1 MTNINNNLE
10 EKRLKATEHLRKMI
24 PDENLRNML
33 FGNDMRREDFLGDR
47 TQILYY
53 TSKLLMLAYHYV
65 YFRYRRWT
73 QVDNKIDEGP
83 SDNDLIRIFK
93 VMRKMY
99 VLNELSYEVM
109 ESVLMDLQIDIA
121 LNGVISQELRITH
134 DIFQSSDFAK
144 MAYMAKKART
154 DSRFNDLTKIEDRI
168 DEFMSFVKH
177 FAFLKDLNV
186 RIELNND
193 AVFYQ
198 NGQPQPNVKMQKV
211 LWENDDFYT
220 QKEFVGDVNTFNCLI
235 KVARSYYYLANAE
248 FMIDNGESI
257 SGSEILDAQCDKQIV
272 GIKLNYV
279 SFEPTSS
286 FLSVVVGADE
296 SILEHCKNE
305 NVFFIKQDYE
315 EYCEKNFHEGV
326 LFNVA
331 DSKPIIEDFYTI
343 NYKYIRNLALA
354 IVDVLEIED
363 QKNIYR
369 VYSKDSRFR
378 MLFSAQE
385 EDTISLQWDV
395 IIAILMVEE
404 GAGKLLHT
412 IFAANSKT
420 FNKLVKNLELRFGRE
435 LFSSSEI
442 LAKAKKEIEKEEEK
456 IHYRNSMG
464 VGAKAFV
471 YDKEKESIRVEVQA
485 RTIVANV
492 TKAVNG
498 NQVVDEKIGFPLS
511 IRSRIQLL
519 ESIRDDYSEQPRQ
532 KLEKVRAIVNQT
544 ISTLIIFYRGLIKY
558 TKQKTIFENESY
570 YRVLSDEE
578 IEEYQNYAQKVFNS
592 EAKKYKE
599 QIEKL
604 GNDHIQIFKMLK
616 DLCYDFVPGK
626 DGYKV
631 LKQMLGRQQ
640 LLDCDYLTNSLMDC
654 WNIDVNQDDNFE
666 IHSLINKVIEVFRYL
681 QTGERNSKELWN
693 TELSLKAIFPF
704 VATYQYAKQTGDG
717 YHINNFSIIS
727 EKGQD
732 VNIKVLSEF
741 KYKLNEKYYCLP
753 NKQRSAESLKL
764 WIEPILIIY
773 EEDALDD

>member
-1 MTNINNNLE
+1 MTNININLE
-10 EKRLKATEHLRKMI
+10 EKRLKAIEHLRKMI

-53 TSKLLMLAYHYV
+53 TSKLLMVAYHYI

-73 QVDNKIDEGP
+73 QVDNVIDEGP
-83 SDNDLIRIFK
+83 TDNDLIRIFK

-134 DIFQSSDFAK
+134 DIFQSADFAK

-168 DEFMSFVKH
+168 AEFMDFVKN
-177 FAFLKDLNV
+177 FAFLKNLNV
-186 RIELNND
+186 KLDLNND

-198 NGQPQPNVKMQKV
+198 SGQPQPNVKLQKV

-220 QKEFVGDVNTFNCLI
+220 QREFIGYVDTYNCLI

-248 FMIDNGESI
+248 FITDNGEVI
-257 SGSEILDAQCDKQIV
+257 SGSEVLDAQGEINVC

-286 FLSVVVGADE
+286 FISIIVSADE
-296 SILEHCKNE
+296 KILEDYKNE
-305 NVFFIKQDYE
+305 NIFFIKQPYE
-315 EYCEKNFHEGV
+315 EYCEENFPLEA
-326 LFNVA
+326 LINFA
-331 DSKPIIEDFYTI
+331 DSKPIIEDFYAI

-354 IVDVLEIED
+354 IVDILEIED

-369 VYSKDSRFR
+369 FYSGDSRFKL
-378 MLFSAQE
+378 LFSTKE
-385 EDTISLQWDV
+385 EDSISLQWDV

-412 IFAANSKT
+412 IFLANSKA

-435 LFSSSEI
+435 LFCSNDI
-442 LAKAKKEIEKEEEK
+442 LLKAKKEIEKEEEK

-464 VGAKAFV
+464 AGAKAFV

-578 IEEYQNYAQKVFNS
+578 IEEYQNYAQKVFNA

-599 QIEKL
+599 IVENY
-604 GNDHIQIFKMLK
+604 GNDHIQIFRLLE
-616 DLCYDFVPGK
+616 DLCNDFVPGK
-626 DGYKV
+626 EGYKV

-654 WNIDVNQDDNFE
+654 WNIDMNQAENFE

-681 QTGERNSKELWN
+681 QTGERNNKELWN

-732 VNIKVLSEF
+732 INIKVLSEF